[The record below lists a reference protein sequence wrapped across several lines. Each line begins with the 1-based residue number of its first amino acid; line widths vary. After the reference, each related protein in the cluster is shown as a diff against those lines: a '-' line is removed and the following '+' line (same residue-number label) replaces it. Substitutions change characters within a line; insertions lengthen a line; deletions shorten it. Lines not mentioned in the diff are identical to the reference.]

1 MNKKL
6 TAFEQFQERLRK
18 NDIKGASAGAIA
30 SAVKAANPKNT
41 TNSKTLDKPEGSGPS
56 NVAKRRRA
64 IEDHPGVYKNVSV
77 DHPPRGFSPAQWADY
92 RKRHYGR
99 K

>member
-1 MNKKL
+1 MTKKL

-30 SAVKAANPKNT
+30 SAVKAANPENT
-41 TNSKTLDKPEGSGPS
+41 TNSKTLDNPEGSGLS
-56 NVAKRRRA
+56 NTAKRRRA
-64 IEDHPGVYKNVSV
+64 IEDHPGIFKNTAVNQ
-77 DHPPRGFSPAQWADY
+77 PPPGFSPAQWADY
-92 RKRHYGR
+92 RKRHYG

>member
-41 TNSKTLDKPEGSGPS
+41 TNSKTLDSPAGSKAS
-56 NVAKRRRA
+56 ELARRRKA
-64 IEDHPGVYKNVSV
+64 TEDHPKIFKNASA
-77 DHPPRGFSPAQWADY
+77 DNPPRGYSPAEWKDY
-92 RKRHYGR
+92 RKRHYG